1 MIAERASARQGW
13 RLALRGG
20 RGGQG
25 SRGAEGQRGPVWVI
39 RFPINK

>member
-20 RGGQG
+20 KGAGGHIG
-25 SRGAEGQRGPVWVI
+25 IYAEGQG
-39 RFPINK
+39 